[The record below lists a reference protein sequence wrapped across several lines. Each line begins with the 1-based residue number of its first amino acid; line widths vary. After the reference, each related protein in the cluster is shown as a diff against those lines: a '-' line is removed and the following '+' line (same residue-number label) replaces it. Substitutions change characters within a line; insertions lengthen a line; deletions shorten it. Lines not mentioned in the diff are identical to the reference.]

1 MPILLYLCYTQ
12 MRFIVILLLPTS
24 FYCFMA
30 YVINHYETIVA
41 QYLRSVPYFLLT
53 TKLGSCT
60 MVVKKSLFK
69 LIMQFSILRLF
80 QPRMQNVKPHQITFD
95 RLI

>member
-1 MPILLYLCYTQ
+1 MPILLYLWYTQ

-30 YVINHYETIVA
+30 CVINHYETIVA

-60 MVVKKSLFK
+60 KVVKIKS
-69 LIMQFSILRLF
+69 IQINHEVLRIF
-80 QPRMQNVKPHQITFD
+80 QPRMQNVKPH
-95 RLI
+95 

>member
-30 YVINHYETIVA
+30 CVINHYETIVA

-60 MVVKKSLFK
+60 TVVKIKS
-69 LIMQFSILRLF
+69 IQINHAVLRLF
-80 QPRMQNVKPHQITFD
+80 EPRM
-95 RLI
+95 